1 MRYLF
6 VISGVFAALFFLL
19 LLSKKERKFEH
30 IFLSIIFLLI
40 TVNSYYIFEFY
51 HSEEFYY
58 RPYFSE
64 LNYAIPLLYG
74 TLLWFYT
81 RALTQADYKFTKFDG
96 FHFLPFVG
104 FFFFL
109 ISPLIFGIELME
121 SKHIGFPFIK
131 LLITPFYLFA
141 TLLLL
146 KKYRTQFK
154 QAYSYELEVNLMWL
168 TWIIAG
174 AIILWV
180 IATSGYIYNSFSE
193 TPMTLLFDFYVVGFL
208 AIYLFA
214 LTFVAITRT
223 DIFSKSKS
231 NVIPIKIEK
240 LEPIEQIEEETPA
253 EDTSYSRELNDL
265 KNKVEEEKLYLDP
278 LLSINKLS
286 EITKVP
292 QYKIS
297 KILNSQLDQSFY
309 DFINGYRIEA
319 VKQQM
324 DNGAAGDLSILGIA
338 LDCGFNSKAS
348 FNRVFKKR
356 EGITPSQYLK
366 SRS

>member
-19 LLSKKERKFEH
+19 LLSKKERKLEH
-30 IFLSIIFLLI
+30 IFLSVVFLLI
-40 TVNSYYIFEFY
+40 TINSYYIFEFY

-58 RPYFSE
+58 RPFFSE

-74 TLLWFYT
+74 TLIWFYT
-81 RALTQADYKFTKFDG
+81 RALTQAQYKFKGVDTL
-96 FHFLPFVG
+96 HFLPFII
-104 FFFFL
+104 FFSIL
-109 ISPLIFGIELME
+109 ISPLLFGTVLVK
-121 SKHIGFPFIK
+121 SKHLGYPFIK

-146 KKYRTQFK
+146 KKYREQLK
-154 QAYSYELEVNLMWL
+154 QAYSYELEINLMWL
-168 TWIIAG
+168 NWIITGGIMLWIIAS
-174 AIILWV
+174 
-180 IATSGYIYNSFSE
+180 SGFVYNSFSE

-214 LTFVAITRT
+214 LTYVAITRT
-223 DIFSKSKS
+223 DLFSKSKRQ
-231 NVIPIKIEK
+231 VIPVKIEK
-240 LEPIEQIEEETPA
+240 LEEIEEVTSDEEA
-253 EDTSYSRELNDL
+253 SYSRELNDL
-265 KNKVEEEKLYLDP
+265 KSKVEKDKLFLDP

-286 EITKVP
+286 EITRVP

-297 KILNSQLDQSFY
+297 KILNNQLDQSFY

-324 DNGAAGDLSILGIA
+324 DSGAAGDLSILGIA

-366 SRS
+366 SKK